1 MNFLMKR
8 YKCLMK
14 RYDILMLSEPSL
26 ALKKCSGVTT
36 VFDTHLFLEV
46 IKLNALGRLDNVPIS
61 THMIYFQKLISL
73 L

>member
-1 MNFLMKR
+1 MNFTQQDMHHYEKL
-8 YKCLMK
+8 C
-14 RYDILMLSEPSL
+14 ILMLSEPSL

-46 IKLNALGRLDNVPIS
+46 IKLNALGRLDNVLIS